1 MPDTLEDL
9 VMRQPPTADRP
20 LLGTVVLVV
29 EDSRHACEAMRLIC
43 QRSGARI
50 RRAESL
56 VSAERHLRAYRPG
69 IAVID
74 LGLPDGSGLELIE
87 RLAQGDPRIDGIIAT
102 SGDEALG
109 EAALNAGADIF
120 LPKPL
125 ASVAQFQKAAVSL
138 LPEGCRPHSMARPNA
153 DTVRPDP
160 ISLRDDMALAAELLR
175 TDPDT
180 AVLDYVAGFLAGF
193 AKCADHPRLGELGH
207 KIRALAEPGGAC
219 AHDAALALAL
229 EIEEE
234 AAALEPV

>member
-9 VMRQPPTADRP
+9 VMRQPPTAERP
-20 LLGTVVLVV
+20 LLGTIVLVV

-69 IAVID
+69 IAVVD

-87 RLAQGDPRIDGIIAT
+87 KLAHADPRIDGIIAT
-102 SGDEALG
+102 SGDEALF
-109 EAALNAGADIF
+109 EAALNAGADLF

-125 ASVAQFQKAAVSL
+125 TSVSQFQKIAVSL
-138 LPEGCRPHSMARPNA
+138 LPKGCRPSGVALPNA
-153 DTVRPDP
+153 DNVHPDLV
-160 ISLRDDMALAAELLR
+160 SLRDDLALAAELLR
-175 TDPDT
+175 SDPDPT
-180 AVLDYVAGFLAGF
+180 MLDYVAGFLKGL
-193 AKCADHPRLGELGH
+193 AKCADHQRIGELG
-207 KIRALAEPGGAC
+207 RQVLALSEHGPVKMTAS
-219 AHDAALALAL
+219 ALAL

-234 AAALEPV
+234 AAALDPV